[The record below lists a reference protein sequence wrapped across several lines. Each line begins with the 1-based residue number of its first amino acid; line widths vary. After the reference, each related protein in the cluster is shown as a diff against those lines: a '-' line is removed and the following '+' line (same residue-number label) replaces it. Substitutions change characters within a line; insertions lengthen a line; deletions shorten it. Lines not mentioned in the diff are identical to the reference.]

1 MISDDAMHK
10 ALDRIARTVDGELL
24 YRWLQKK
31 LMGVSGPLEGGALPF
46 AEGQRYLAS
55 ELMGLMTQGMQES
68 NGRADAAIIFAVAE
82 QRVRRDHPGGR
93 RGGGGGNAGDS
104 EYDDAGRAK

>member
-1 MISDDAMHK
+1 MITDDAMHK
-10 ALDRIARTVDGELL
+10 ALDRIARTADGELL

-31 LMGVSGPLEGGALPF
+31 LMGVSGPLDGGALPF

-68 NGRADAAIIFAVAE
+68 NGRADAAIIFAAPE
-82 QRVRRDHPGGR
+82 RGPGRPSPGAR
-93 RGGGGGNAGDS
+93 RGGTAES
-104 EYDDAGRAK
+104 EYTDAGRAR